1 MRSVTRVT
9 VSTYSII
16 LAIAGIEHG
25 IGEIFQGNN
34 PPSSI
39 MIQSWPDSDLYE
51 ILNGEPAMTIIPNL
65 FITGILTVIA
75 SLLLIIWAI
84 KFIQTKH
91 GGTGIIFLSFLLLL
105 VGGGL
110 AGPLL
115 IGITVS
121 LASTRINSEFKWWR
135 EHVSVKN
142 RTILAN
148 TWIYSYIVSIL
159 FWFSLWPG
167 LVILGMFTK
176 LEDPIIVIMLSLFS
190 FVMMILTIFS
200 AFASDSLKALITT
213 SN

>member
-1 MRSVTRVT
+1 MSSDTRVT

-25 IGEIFQGNN
+25 IGEILQGNN
-34 PPSSI
+34 LPSSI

-51 ILNGEPAMTIIPNL
+51 ILNGEPAMTIIPN
-65 FITGILTVIA
+65 FVIAGILTIIV

-91 GGTGIIFLSFLLLL
+91 GGTGVIFLSFLLLL

-135 EHVSVKN
+135 EHVSVKI
-142 RTILAN
+142 RTTLAN

-167 LVILGMFTK
+167 LIIIGMFTK
-176 LEDPIIVIMLSLFS
+176 LEDPLIVILLSFPCFTSYML
-190 FVMMILTIFS
+190 
-200 AFASDSLKALITT
+200 
-213 SN
+213 